1 MRAPSFAR
9 RFARAATLSRRA
21 ALLTVTYVVTSAWP
35 AALAWA
41 ADAPR
46 VDVHTVARQP
56 VGIGLTLD
64 GVLEAVQQSTLSA
77 QASGRIAQLSVKAG
91 DRVRAGQVLAV
102 IDDRETGAGVQR
114 AQAAVAQAEA
124 EARNALAHLQ
134 RTRELRAQ
142 GFVSQAAL
150 DTAQAQADAAQAAV
164 AQARAAQTQSALAQ
178 GFTRVTA
185 PYDGYVLA
193 THAEVGDLAAPGRPL
208 LTVYAPQ
215 PLRATVQVPA
225 SRAPL
230 AAAATRIEV
239 RLPDGRWVQ
248 PSGQTRLP
256 AADPVA
262 QTIEWRLPL
271 TPADV
276 GTAVPGQTVKVRFI
290 GGREER
296 LVIPAQAIVRRG
308 ELSAVYVA
316 APAGAPAGFVL
327 RAVRVGTDYGADGV
341 EVLSGLQPG
350 ERVALDPVRAGLAGA
365 QPTTR

>member
-1 MRAPSFAR
+1 MAPP
-9 RFARAATLSRRA
+9 RRA
-21 ALLTVTYVVTSAWP
+21 LLLG
-35 AALAWA
+35 LAWVA
-41 ADAPR
+41 AASLASPAHATEAPR
-46 VDVHTVARQP
+46 VEVHTVARQR
-56 VGIGLTLD
+56 VGVGLTLD

-114 AQAAVAQAEA
+114 AQAAVVQAEA
-124 EARNALAHLQ
+124 EARNAQAHLQ

-164 AQARAAQTQSALAQ
+164 AQARAAQAQAALAQ

-185 PYDGYVLA
+185 PYDGFVLA

-225 SRAPL
+225 SRAAV
-230 AAAATRIEV
+230 AAAATRVEV

-248 PSGQTRLP
+248 PTGQTRLP

-271 TPADV
+271 APGDV
-276 GTAVPGQTVKVRFI
+276 GAAVPGHTVKVRFV
-290 GGREER
+290 GGQEER
-296 LVIPAQAIVRRG
+296 LVIPARAILRRG

-316 APAGAPAGFVL
+316 TASGAPSGFVL
-327 RAVRVGTDYGADGV
+327 RAVRLGADLGPDGV
-341 EVLSGLQPG
+341 EVLSGVQPG
-350 ERVALDPVRAGLAGA
+350 DRVALDPVRAGLAGA
-365 QPTTR
+365 QPVAR